1 MAFTFGLPL
10 ALALVLVVNRKTLH
24 TPKVMETYGFLYDTY
39 KPGAEYWDIQ
49 ELMRRL
55 LLTGIL
61 LFLPGSTRLAASLLV
76 SILACCLLFGVKPHK
91 AEVIQR
97 LESSSFV
104 ILMLKYVGSVLLM
117 VDMTEEETSVLG
129 LVFIL
134 LDVIYMIHSIIC
146 LVSVVHFVWTAAKN
160 DTGTKEEN
168 EKGNQNSSSNTSG
181 GSGSSGVEKK
191 QMVAMRM
198 RLSVSKRSLEKE
210 KEMNVRLKKNN
221 MTRSASRLKNQ
232 KSIRTSTVEEI
243 EKNHAKHRDSAVLG
257 IKKRQMGRRSMLKAR
272 LAKREKDKTKVV
284 PVSSGVETGKIHEQ
298 GVGSEKN
305 QAQRGEDVL
314 PVPSRG
320 EHVSSEENS
329 AKRDTHAS
337 AVASLNGEEK
347 VQSSG
352 ENEET
357 TKDRS
362 GETKYTKEIEAVRL
376 LLKTKARSINKF
388 KLIFDK
394 VDQDNNGSLSK
405 KEFKHLMQLTVR
417 GNKEFSDSLNVY
429 FDALWVD
436 LCQTCQN
443 QHTGVEVDEATA
455 TKWLFDKE
463 GEE

>member
-10 ALALVLVVNRKTLH
+10 ALAMVLLVNRKTLY

-76 SILACCLLFGVKPHK
+76 SIFACCLLFGAKPHK

-104 ILMLKYVGSVLLM
+104 ILTLKYVGSILLM
-117 VDMTEEETSVLG
+117 VDMTDEEKNVVG

-146 LVSVVHFVWTAAKN
+146 LFSVVHFVWTAAKH
-160 DTGTKEEN
+160 DTGAKDTNGHRK
-168 EKGNQNSSSNTSG
+168 SSSDTSG
-181 GSGSSGVEKK
+181 GSGRSGLEKQ
-191 QMVAMRM
+191 QMAAMRL

-210 KEMNVRLKKNN
+210 KEKNVRLKKNN
-221 MTRSASRLKNQ
+221 MTRTASRLKNQ

-257 IKKRQMGRRSMLKAR
+257 IKKRQMSRRSMLKAR
-272 LAKREKDKTKVV
+272 LAKREREKTKVV
-284 PVSSGVETGKIHEQ
+284 PVSSGAETGKIDAQ
-298 GVGSEKN
+298 SVGSGEN
-305 QAQRGEDVL
+305 EATRDEDVV

-320 EHVSSEENS
+320 EHVPSEETP
-329 AKRDTHAS
+329 AKRETHAS
-337 AVASLNGEEK
+337 AVVSLNGEEK

-376 LLKTKARSINKF
+376 LLKTKARSIKKF
-388 KLIFDK
+388 QMIFGK

-436 LCQTCQN
+436 LCETCQT
-443 QHTGVEVDEATA
+443 QHNGVEVDEATA
-455 TKWLFDKE
+455 TKWLFK
-463 GEE
+463 